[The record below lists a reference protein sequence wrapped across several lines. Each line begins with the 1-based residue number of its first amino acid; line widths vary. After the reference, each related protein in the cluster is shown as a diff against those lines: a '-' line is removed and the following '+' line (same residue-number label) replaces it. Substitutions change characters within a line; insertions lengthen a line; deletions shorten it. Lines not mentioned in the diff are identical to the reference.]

1 MKEVPPANILE
12 IGDQESY
19 LSYILSRRG
28 FNYFGNDLRGKLQ
41 TYEETLDKAFDV
53 VNLGSYTFYQ
63 GDFMQL
69 KSNTQFDIIISLSTI
84 EHAGLGTYGEMI
96 DDLDYDMKMARKIYD
111 WLKPNGVAYITVPY
125 GKTMLVGRIDGFYK
139 EHLSDKWEWRIYNSE
154 HLQKRIIQKFHVD
167 SIEYFFSADYK
178 HPDTGETFKQGQVV
192 SEEVANTIIQL
203 PNLSV
208 GLRMIKRL

>member
-1 MKEVPPANILE
+1 MKLE
-12 IGDQESY
+12 T
-19 LSYILSRRG
+19 
-28 FNYFGNDLRGKLQ
+28 N
-41 TYEETLDKAFDV
+41 A
-53 VNLGSYTFYQ
+53 
-63 GDFMQL
+63 
-69 KSNTQFDIIISLSTI
+69 QFDIIIALSSI
-84 EHAGLGTYGEMI
+84 EHFGLQVYNDLV
-96 DDLDYDMKMARKIYD
+96 DDLDYDVKAMAKIYD
-111 WLKPNGVAYITVPY
+111 WLKPGGVAYITLPY
-125 GKTMLVGRIDGFYK
+125 GKTMLVGRIDGLYK
-139 EHLSDKWEWRIYNSE
+139 EHPNDKWEWRIYNKE